1 MPSIKIGFLTITII
15 DLIDIVLV
23 TWIFYKVYQYFR
35 ETRAGQM
42 LIGLIILLISSFI
55 FNSLDLVAMSWLL
68 NQFQTVWV
76 VAFVILFQPEIRR
89 LLIYVG
95 QTRFFQTIFRMGTS
109 RSLESIVEA
118 SLLISEKKW
127 GALIVIQRETGLRS
141 YKEAGIQL
149 KAEVSTPLLLSIFNP
164 NSSMHDGAVILQ
176 NTLIEAAGCILPLTE
191 SQMIL
196 PEMGTRH
203 RAALGITEESDA
215 LVVVIS
221 EERGSISIA
230 ENGRFT
236 SLDIDEMELRR
247 YLNERLFISSGTK
260 ILFHI

>member
-1 MPSIKIGFLTITII
+1 MASFKVGFLTITII
-15 DLIDIVLV
+15 DIIDIVLV
-23 TWIFYKVYQYFR
+23 TWIFFKVYQYFK

-118 SLLISEKKW
+118 SLNMSEKRW

-191 SQMIL
+191 SQMVS

-221 EERGSISIA
+221 EERGTISIA

-247 YLNERLFISSGTK
+247 YLNDRLFISSGD
-260 ILFHI
+260 

>member
-1 MPSIKIGFLTITII
+1 MPTFKVGFITITII
-15 DLIDIVLV
+15 DLIDIILV
-23 TWIFYKVYQYFR
+23 TWIFFKVYQYFK

-118 SLLISEKKW
+118 SLNMSEKRW

-191 SQMIL
+191 SQMVS

-221 EERGSISIA
+221 EERGTISIA

-236 SLDIDEMELRR
+236 SLDINEMELRR
-247 YLNERLFISSGTK
+247 YLNDRLFISSGD
-260 ILFHI
+260 

>member
-1 MPSIKIGFLTITII
+1 MTIFKVGFLSFSLI
-15 DLIDIVLV
+15 DLIDITLV
-23 TWIFYKVYQYFR
+23 TWVFFKVYQYFK

-42 LIGLIILLISSFI
+42 LIGLVILLISSFL
-55 FNSLDLVAMSWLL
+55 FNSFGLSAMSWLV

-95 QTRFFQTIFRMGTS
+95 QTRFFQRIFKMGTS
-109 RSLESIVEA
+109 RSLETIVDA
-118 SLLISEKKW
+118 SLQLCNKRW
-127 GALIVIQRETGLRS
+127 GGLIVIQRETGLRS
-141 YKEAGIQL
+141 YKEASVQL

-164 NSSMHDGAVILQ
+164 ESPLHDGAVILQ

-215 LVVVIS
+215 IVVVVS
-221 EERGSISIA
+221 EERGTISTA

-236 SLDIDEMELRR
+236 NLDIDEMKLRR
-247 YLNERLFISSGTK
+247 YLNERLFISSGD
-260 ILFHI
+260 

>member
-1 MPSIKIGFLTITII
+1 MTSFKIGFLTITII
-15 DLIDIVLV
+15 DVIDIILV
-23 TWIFYKVYQYFR
+23 TWIFYKVYQYFK

-42 LIGLIILLISSFI
+42 LIGLVILLISSFI

-95 QTRFFQTIFRMGTS
+95 QTRFFQKIFRMGTS

-118 SLLISEKKW
+118 SLQISAKKW

-191 SQMIL
+191 SQMVS

-215 LVVVIS
+215 LVVIVS
-221 EERGSISIA
+221 EERGTISTA
-230 ENGRFT
+230 ENGKFT
-236 SLDIDEMELRR
+236 YLDIGEMELRR
-247 YLNERLFISSGTK
+247 YLNERLFISSGE
-260 ILFHI
+260 

>member
-1 MPSIKIGFLTITII
+1 MPSFKVGFLTITII
-15 DLIDIVLV
+15 DIIDIVLV
-23 TWIFYKVYQYFR
+23 TWIFFKVYQYFK

-118 SLLISEKKW
+118 SLNMSEKRW

-191 SQMIL
+191 SQMVS

-221 EERGSISIA
+221 EERGTISIA

-247 YLNERLFISSGTK
+247 YLNNRLFISSGD
-260 ILFHI
+260 

>member
-1 MPSIKIGFLTITII
+1 MPTFKVGFLTITII
-15 DLIDIVLV
+15 DIIDIVLV
-23 TWIFYKVYQYFR
+23 TWIFFKVYQYFK

-118 SLLISEKKW
+118 SLNMSEKRW

-191 SQMIL
+191 SQMVS

-247 YLNERLFISSGTK
+247 YLNDRLFISSGD
-260 ILFHI
+260 

>member
-1 MPSIKIGFLTITII
+1 MPSVKIGFLTITII
-15 DLIDIVLV
+15 DVIDIILV
-23 TWIFYKVYQYFR
+23 TWIFYKVYQYFK

-118 SLLISEKKW
+118 SLKISEKKW

-149 KAEVSTPLLLSIFNP
+149 KAEVSTPLILSIFNP

-191 SQMIL
+191 SQIVS

-247 YLNERLFISSGTK
+247 YLNERLFISSGD
-260 ILFHI
+260 

>member
-1 MPSIKIGFLTITII
+1 MTSFKIGFLTITII
-15 DLIDIVLV
+15 DIIDIVLV
-23 TWIFYKVYQYFR
+23 TWIFYKVYQYFK

-118 SLLISEKKW
+118 SLQMSEKKW

-149 KAEVSTPLLLSIFNP
+149 KAEVSTPLILSIFNP

-176 NTLIEAAGCILPLTE
+176 NTLIEAAGCILPLTD
-191 SQMIL
+191 SQMIS

-236 SLDIDEMELRR
+236 FLDIDEMELRR
-247 YLNERLFISSGTK
+247 YLNDRLFISSGE
-260 ILFHI
+260 

>member
-1 MPSIKIGFLTITII
+1 MVTLFKIGFLTFTLI
-15 DLIDIVLV
+15 DLIDIILV
-23 TWIFYKVYQYFR
+23 TWVFFKVYQYFK

-42 LIGLIILLISSFI
+42 LVGLVILLIASFL
-55 FNSLDLVAMSWLL
+55 FNSFGLSAMSWLV

-95 QTRFFQTIFRMGTS
+95 QTRFFQSIFKMGTS
-109 RSLESIVEA
+109 RSLEAIVNA
-118 SLLISEKKW
+118 SLQLSKKRW
-127 GALIVIQRETGLRS
+127 GGLIVIQRETGLRS
-141 YKEAGIQL
+141 YKDASVQL

-164 NSSMHDGAVILQ
+164 ESPLHDGAVILQ

-215 LVVVIS
+215 IVVIIS
-221 EERGSISIA
+221 EERGTISTA

-236 SLDIDEMELRR
+236 NLDVDEMKLRR
-247 YLNERLFISSGTK
+247 YLNERLFISSGD
-260 ILFHI
+260 

>member
-1 MPSIKIGFLTITII
+1 MTLFKLGFLTVTFI
-15 DLIDIVLV
+15 DLIDIILV
-23 TWIFYKVYQYFR
+23 TWVFFKVYQYFKD
-35 ETRAGQM
+35 TRAGQM
-42 LIGLIILLISSFI
+42 LVGLVILLISSFI
-55 FNSLDLVAMSWLL
+55 FNSFGLSAMSWLV

-95 QTRFFQTIFRMGTS
+95 QTRFFQRIFKMGTS
-109 RSLESIVEA
+109 RSLEAIVEA
-118 SLLISEKKW
+118 SLQLSEKKW
-127 GALIVIQRETGLRS
+127 GALIVFQRETGLRS
-141 YKEAGIQL
+141 YKEASVQL
-149 KAEVSTPLLLSIFNP
+149 KGEVSAPLLLSIFNP
-164 NSSMHDGAVILQ
+164 DSPLHDGAVILQ

-215 LVVVIS
+215 IVVIVS
-221 EERGSISIA
+221 EERGTISTA

-236 SLDIDEMELRR
+236 NLEMDEMKLRR
-247 YLNERLFISSGTK
+247 YLNERLFISSGD
-260 ILFHI
+260 

>member
-1 MPSIKIGFLTITII
+1 MTIFKVGFLTFSLI
-15 DLIDIVLV
+15 DLIDITLV
-23 TWIFYKVYQYFR
+23 TWVFFKVYQYFK

-42 LIGLIILLISSFI
+42 LIGLVILLISSFL
-55 FNSLDLVAMSWLL
+55 FNSFGLSAMSWLV

-95 QTRFFQTIFRMGTS
+95 QTRFFQRIFKMGTS
-109 RSLESIVEA
+109 RSLEAIVDA
-118 SLLISEKKW
+118 SLQLCYKRW
-127 GALIVIQRETGLRS
+127 GGLIVIQRETGLRS
-141 YKEAGIQL
+141 YKEASVQL

-164 NSSMHDGAVILQ
+164 ESPLHDGAVILQ

-215 LVVVIS
+215 IVVVVS
-221 EERGSISIA
+221 EERGTISTA

-236 SLDIDEMELRR
+236 NLDIDEMKLRR
-247 YLNERLFISSGTK
+247 YLNERLFISSGD
-260 ILFHI
+260 

>member
-1 MPSIKIGFLTITII
+1 MPTFKVGFLTITII
-15 DLIDIVLV
+15 DIIDIVLV
-23 TWIFYKVYQYFR
+23 TWIFFKVYQYFK

-118 SLLISEKKW
+118 SLNMSEKRW

-191 SQMIL
+191 SQMVS

-221 EERGSISIA
+221 EERGTISIA

-236 SLDIDEMELRR
+236 SLDVDEMELRR
-247 YLNERLFISSGTK
+247 YLNDRLFISSGD
-260 ILFHI
+260 

>member
-1 MPSIKIGFLTITII
+1 MPTFKVGFLTIT
-15 DLIDIVLV
+15 LIDIIDIILV
-23 TWIFYKVYQYFR
+23 TWIFFKVYQYFK

-42 LIGLIILLISSFI
+42 LIGLIILLIGSFI

-118 SLLISEKKW
+118 SLNMSEKRW

-149 KAEVSTPLLLSIFNP
+149 KAEVSTPLILSIFNP

-191 SQMIL
+191 SQMVSS
-196 PEMGTRH
+196 EMGTRH

-247 YLNERLFISSGTK
+247 YLNDRLFISSGD
-260 ILFHI
+260 

>member
-1 MPSIKIGFLTITII
+1 MTIFKVGFLSFSLI
-15 DLIDIVLV
+15 DLIDIALV
-23 TWIFYKVYQYFR
+23 TWVFFKVYQYFK

-42 LIGLIILLISSFI
+42 LIGLVILLISSFL
-55 FNSLDLVAMSWLL
+55 FNSFGLSAMSWLV

-95 QTRFFQTIFRMGTS
+95 QTRFFQRIFKMGTS
-109 RSLESIVEA
+109 RSLEAIVDA
-118 SLLISEKKW
+118 SLQLCYKKW
-127 GALIVIQRETGLRS
+127 GGLIVIQRETGLRS
-141 YKEAGIQL
+141 YKEASVQL

-164 NSSMHDGAVILQ
+164 DSPLHDGAVILQ

-215 LVVVIS
+215 IVVVVS
-221 EERGSISIA
+221 EERGTISTA

-236 SLDIDEMELRR
+236 NLDIDEMKLRR
-247 YLNERLFISSGTK
+247 YLNERLFISSGD
-260 ILFHI
+260 

>member
-1 MPSIKIGFLTITII
+1 MTIFKVGFLTFSLI
-15 DLIDIVLV
+15 DLIDIALV
-23 TWIFYKVYQYFR
+23 TWVFFKVYQYFK

-42 LIGLIILLISSFI
+42 LIGLVILLISSFL
-55 FNSLDLVAMSWLL
+55 FNSFGLSAMSWLV

-95 QTRFFQTIFRMGTS
+95 QTRFFQRIFKMGTS
-109 RSLESIVEA
+109 RSLEAIVDA
-118 SLLISEKKW
+118 SLQLCKKKW
-127 GALIVIQRETGLRS
+127 GGLIVIQRETGLRS
-141 YKEAGIQL
+141 YKEASVQL

-164 NSSMHDGAVILQ
+164 ESPLHDGAVILQ

-215 LVVVIS
+215 IVVVVS
-221 EERGSISIA
+221 EERGTISTA

-236 SLDIDEMELRR
+236 NLDIDEMKLRR
-247 YLNERLFISSGTK
+247 YLNERLFISSGD
-260 ILFHI
+260 

>member
-1 MPSIKIGFLTITII
+1 MTLFKLGFLTVTLI
-15 DLIDIVLV
+15 DLIDIILV
-23 TWIFYKVYQYFR
+23 TWVFYKVYQYFKD
-35 ETRAGQM
+35 TRAGQM
-42 LIGLIILLISSFI
+42 LIGLVILLISSFI
-55 FNSLDLVAMSWLL
+55 FNSFGLSAMSWLV

-89 LLIYVG
+89 LLIYIG
-95 QTRFFQTIFRMGTS
+95 QTRFFQRIFRMGTS
-109 RSLESIVEA
+109 RSLEAIVDA
-118 SLLISEKKW
+118 SLQLSEKKW

-149 KAEVSTPLLLSIFNP
+149 KAEVSAPLLMSVFNP
-164 NSSMHDGAVILQ
+164 ESPMHDGAVIMQ
-176 NTLIEAAGCILPLTE
+176 NTLLEAAGCILPLTE

-215 LVVVIS
+215 IVVVIS
-221 EERGSISIA
+221 EERGTISTA

-236 SLDIDEMELRR
+236 NIEMDEMKLRR
-247 YLNERLFISSGTK
+247 NLNERLFISSSD
-260 ILFHI
+260 

>member
-1 MPSIKIGFLTITII
+1 MPSIKLGFLTITII
-15 DLIDIVLV
+15 DFIDIILV

-118 SLLISEKKW
+118 SLLMSEKKW

-221 EERGSISIA
+221 EERGTISIA

-247 YLNERLFISSGTK
+247 YLNERLFISSGD
-260 ILFHI
+260 

>member
-1 MPSIKIGFLTITII
+1 MTIFKVGFLTFSLI
-15 DLIDIVLV
+15 DLIDITLV
-23 TWIFYKVYQYFR
+23 TWVFYKVYQYFK

-42 LIGLIILLISSFI
+42 LIGLVILLISSFL
-55 FNSLDLVAMSWLL
+55 FNSFGLSAMSWLV

-95 QTRFFQTIFRMGTS
+95 QTRFFQRIFKMGTS
-109 RSLESIVEA
+109 RSLEAIVDA
-118 SLLISEKKW
+118 SLQLCKKKW
-127 GALIVIQRETGLRS
+127 GGLIVIQRETGLRS
-141 YKEAGIQL
+141 YKEASVQL

-164 NSSMHDGAVILQ
+164 ESPLHDGAVILQ

-215 LVVVIS
+215 IVVVVS
-221 EERGSISIA
+221 EERGTISTA

-236 SLDIDEMELRR
+236 NLDIDEMKLQR
-247 YLNERLFISSGTK
+247 YLNERLFISSGD
-260 ILFHI
+260 

>member
-1 MPSIKIGFLTITII
+1 MTLFKLGFLTVT
-15 DLIDIVLV
+15 LIDVIDIILV
-23 TWIFYKVYQYFR
+23 TWIFYKVSQYFR

-42 LIGLIILLISSFI
+42 LVGLVILLISSFV
-55 FNSLDLVAMSWLL
+55 FNSFGLSAMSWLV

-95 QTRFFQTIFRMGTS
+95 QTRFFQRIFRMGTS
-109 RSLESIVEA
+109 RSLEAIVET
-118 SLLISEKKW
+118 SLSLSEKKW

-141 YKEAGIQL
+141 YKEAGTHL
-149 KAEVSTPLLLSIFNP
+149 KAEVSTPLLMSIFNP
-164 NSSMHDGAVILQ
+164 GSPMHDGAVILQ
-176 NTLIEAAGCILPLTE
+176 NTLVEAAGCILPLTE
-191 SQMIL
+191 SQMVL

-215 LVVVIS
+215 VVVVVS
-221 EERGSISIA
+221 EERGTISTA

-236 SLDIDEMELRR
+236 HLEIDEMKLRR
-247 YLNERLFISSGTK
+247 YLNERLFISSGD
-260 ILFHI
+260 

>member
-1 MPSIKIGFLTITII
+1 MTFFKLGFLTVTLI
-15 DLIDIVLV
+15 DLIDIILV
-23 TWIFYKVYQYFR
+23 TWVFYKVYQYFKD
-35 ETRAGQM
+35 TRAGQM
-42 LIGLIILLISSFI
+42 LIGLVILLISSFI
-55 FNSLDLVAMSWLL
+55 FNSIGLSAMSWLV

-95 QTRFFQTIFRMGTS
+95 QTRFFQRIFRMGTS
-109 RSLESIVEA
+109 RSLEAIVEA
-118 SLLISEKKW
+118 SLQLSAKKW
-127 GALIVIQRETGLRS
+127 GGLIVIQRETGLRS

-164 NSSMHDGAVILQ
+164 ESPMHDGAVILQ
-176 NTLIEAAGCILPLTE
+176 NTLLEAAGCILPLTE
-191 SQMIL
+191 SQMVL

-215 LVVVIS
+215 IVVVVS
-221 EERGSISIA
+221 EERGTISTA

-236 SLDIDEMELRR
+236 NLEMDEMKLRR
-247 YLNERLFISSGTK
+247 YLNERLFISSGD
-260 ILFHI
+260 

>member
-1 MPSIKIGFLTITII
+1 MTIFKVGFLSFSLI
-15 DLIDIVLV
+15 DLIDITLV
-23 TWIFYKVYQYFR
+23 TWVFFKVYQYFK

-42 LIGLIILLISSFI
+42 LIGLVILLISSFL
-55 FNSLDLVAMSWLL
+55 FNSFGLSAMSWLV

-95 QTRFFQTIFRMGTS
+95 QTRFFQRIFKMGTS
-109 RSLESIVEA
+109 RSLEAIVDA
-118 SLLISEKKW
+118 SLQLCYKKW
-127 GALIVIQRETGLRS
+127 GGLIVIQRETGLRS
-141 YKEAGIQL
+141 YKEASVQL

-164 NSSMHDGAVILQ
+164 ESPLHDGAVILQ

-215 LVVVIS
+215 IVVVVS
-221 EERGSISIA
+221 EERGTISTA

-236 SLDIDEMELRR
+236 NLNIDEMKLRR
-247 YLNERLFISSGTK
+247 YLNERLFISSGD
-260 ILFHI
+260 